1 MCGAEWTSDQD
12 ENFFRLLLL
21 SNQHFCAVSTR
32 IKQSAVNERVSKEE
46 NVCSGMRKKDFLHK
60 YRLNKFKLFTLAYE
74 KKIGNV
80 EIPCSGKFYP

>member
-32 IKQSAVNERVSKEE
+32 IKQSAASKRMSEEE

-60 YRLNKFKLFTLAYE
+60 YRLNKFKLFTHAYE

-80 EIPCSGKFYP
+80 EIMFNGKFHP